1 MLKLDHRL
9 GMYYPRSEMGI
20 LNIHNFV
27 KVPKETIHVLYYIER
42 YIRNFVQVL
51 ETTYYP
57 RNVYSKIST
66 ISVKVLKEAKFLAKY
81 QSKR

>member
-1 MLKLDHRL
+1 MNREVKDVMLFK
-9 GMYYPRSEMGI
+9 GGE
-20 LNIHNFV
+20 
-27 KVPKETIHVLYYIER
+27 VLYYIER
-42 YIRNFVQVL
+42 CIRNFVQVL